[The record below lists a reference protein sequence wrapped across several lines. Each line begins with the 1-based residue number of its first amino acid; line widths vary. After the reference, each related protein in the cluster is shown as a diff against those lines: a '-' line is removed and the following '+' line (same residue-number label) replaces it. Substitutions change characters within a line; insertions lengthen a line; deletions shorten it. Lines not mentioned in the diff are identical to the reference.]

1 MGQCCLLRIYQDA
14 TSTGG
19 LFPPEDI
26 FQRMVHRN
34 NFKFNY
40 YHGQHCQFFH
50 LDAEPRELN
59 DLAADPAH
67 AETVVMLEA
76 KVLTD

>member
-1 MGQCCLLRIYQDA
+1 
-14 TSTGG
+14 
-19 LFPPEDI
+19 
-26 FQRMVHRN
+26 MVHRN

-67 AETVVMLEA
+67 AETVVMLVA